1 MFSPE
6 VDSLTLAQLAAR
18 LNVSPASISIVRQ
31 GRPGVSDAT
40 RRRIQSALKANGYS
54 YLPYTPEQSAPTGKP
69 DGSPQYIRLLKYY
82 RSALLTDKNEGF
94 VDAIIDAID
103 AVARTRNYT
112 LVFSSLSSD
121 EFDQRLPELAADSC
135 IGLLVIATEMEC
147 EEIEKLRILRVP
159 IVVLDCDHPA
169 LPFSSV
175 TMNNRDLAYAAVA
188 QLRTL
193 GEVGYLCS
201 SIRTGNFKARGNGYR
216 EALHDF
222 GLPEREEL
230 CFSVTPGL
238 NAACEDMN
246 RLLDAGRKLPPALFA
261 DNDVIAIGAM
271 RAMQAH
277 GYQLPQDVNI
287 IGVDNTMLSQICI
300 PALSSIQISCAA
312 LGEQAIQL
320 LLDQIADPS
329 GEQLHIHIGSRLI
342 ARESTAG
349 LNRSTEA

>member
-1 MFSPE
+1 M
-6 VDSLTLAQLAAR
+6 TLAQLAAR

-40 RRRIQSALKANGYS
+40 RRRIQSALKANGYT

>member
-1 MFSPE
+1 M
-6 VDSLTLAQLAAR
+6 TLAQLAAR
-18 LNVSPASISIVRQ
+18 LNVSPASVSIVRQ

-147 EEIEKLRILRVP
+147 AEIEKLRILRVP

-238 NAACEDMN
+238 TAACEDMN

-329 GEQLHIHIGSRLI
+329 GEQLHIHIGSRFI

>member
-1 MFSPE
+1 M
-6 VDSLTLAQLAAR
+6 TLAQLAAR
-18 LNVSPASISIVRQ
+18 LNVSPASVSIVRQ

>member
-1 MFSPE
+1 M
-6 VDSLTLAQLAAR
+6 TLAQLAAR
-18 LNVSPASISIVRQ
+18 LNVSPASVSIVRQ

-329 GEQLHIHIGSRLI
+329 GEQLHIHIGSQFI

-349 LNRSTEA
+349 LNRSAEA

>member
-159 IVVLDCDHPA
+159 VVVLDCDHPA

>member
-1 MFSPE
+1 M
-6 VDSLTLAQLAAR
+6 TLAQLAAR
-18 LNVSPASISIVRQ
+18 LNVSPASVSIVRQ

-54 YLPYTPEQSAPTGKP
+54 YLPYAPEQSAPAGKH

-82 RSALLTDKNEGF
+82 RSALLSDKNEGF

-103 AVARTRNYT
+103 AIARTRNYK
-112 LVFSSLSSD
+112 LVFSSLSSN
-121 EFDQRLPELAADSC
+121 EFDQRLPELAEESC
-135 IGLLVIATEMEC
+135 IGLLVIATEMER
-147 EEIEKLRILRVP
+147 EEIEKLRILRTPV
-159 IVVLDCDHPA
+159 VVLDCDHPA

-188 QLRTL
+188 RLRSL

-230 CFSVTPGL
+230 CFSVTPVL
-238 NAACEDMN
+238 NTACEDMN
-246 RLLDAGRKLPPALFA
+246 RLLDAGRRLPPALFA

-277 GYQLPQDVNI
+277 GYRLPQDVNI
-287 IGVDNTMLSQICI
+287 IGVDNTMLSQICT
-300 PALSSIQISCAA
+300 PTLSSIQISCAA

-329 GEQLHIHIGSRLI
+329 GVQLHIHIGSRLI
-342 ARESTAG
+342 VRESTAG
-349 LNRSTEA
+349 LNESTET

>member
-1 MFSPE
+1 M
-6 VDSLTLAQLAAR
+6 TLAQLAAR
-18 LNVSPASISIVRQ
+18 LNVSPASVSIVRQ

-54 YLPYTPEQSAPTGKP
+54 YLPYTPDQSAPTGKP

-147 EEIEKLRILRVP
+147 AEIEKLRILRVP

-175 TMNNRDLAYAAVA
+175 TMHNRDLASAAVA

-329 GEQLHIHIGSRLI
+329 GEQLHIHIGSRFI

-349 LNRSTEA
+349 LNRSAEA

>member
-1 MFSPE
+1 M
-6 VDSLTLAQLAAR
+6 TLAQLAAR
-18 LNVSPASISIVRQ
+18 LNVSPASVSIVRQ

-238 NAACEDMN
+238 NAAC
-246 RLLDAGRKLPPALFA
+246 G
-261 DNDVIAIGAM
+261 
-271 RAMQAH
+271 
-277 GYQLPQDVNI
+277 
-287 IGVDNTMLSQICI
+287 T
-300 PALSSIQISCAA
+300 
-312 LGEQAIQL
+312 
-320 LLDQIADPS
+320 
-329 GEQLHIHIGSRLI
+329 
-342 ARESTAG
+342 
-349 LNRSTEA
+349 

>member
-1 MFSPE
+1 M
-6 VDSLTLAQLAAR
+6 TLAQLAAR
-18 LNVSPASISIVRQ
+18 LNVSPASVSIVRQ

-147 EEIEKLRILRVP
+147 AEIEKLRILRVP
-159 IVVLDCDHPA
+159 TVVLDCDHPA

-329 GEQLHIHIGSRLI
+329 GEQLHIHIGSRFI

-349 LNRSTEA
+349 LNRSAEA

>member
-1 MFSPE
+1 M
-6 VDSLTLAQLAAR
+6 TLAQLAAR
-18 LNVSPASISIVRQ
+18 LNVSPASVSIVRQ

-40 RRRIQSALKANGYS
+40 RRRIQSALKANGYT

-201 SIRTGNFKARGNGYR
+201 SIRTGNFKARENGYR

>member
-1 MFSPE
+1 M
-6 VDSLTLAQLAAR
+6 TLAQLAAR
-18 LNVSPASISIVRQ
+18 LNVSPASVSIVRQ

-147 EEIEKLRILRVP
+147 AEIEKLRILRVP

-201 SIRTGNFKARGNGYR
+201 SIRTGNFKARGHGYR

-329 GEQLHIHIGSRLI
+329 GEQLHIHIGSRFI

-349 LNRSTEA
+349 LNRSAEA

>member
-6 VDSLTLAQLAAR
+6 VGSLTLAQLAAR
-18 LNVSPASISIVRQ
+18 LNVSPASVSIVRQ

-54 YLPYTPEQSAPTGKP
+54 YLPYAPEQSAPAGKH

-103 AVARTRNYT
+103 AIARTRNYK
-112 LVFSSLSSD
+112 LVFSSLSSN
-121 EFDQRLPELAADSC
+121 EFDQRLPELAEESC
-135 IGLLVIATEMEC
+135 IGLLVIATEMER
-147 EEIEKLRILRVP
+147 EEIEKLRILRTPV
-159 IVVLDCDHPA
+159 VVLDCDHPA

-188 QLRTL
+188 RLRSL

-230 CFSVTPGL
+230 CFSVTPVL
-238 NAACEDMN
+238 NTACEDMN
-246 RLLDAGRKLPPALFA
+246 RLLDAGRRLPPALFA

-277 GYQLPQDVNI
+277 GYRLPQDVNI
-287 IGVDNTMLSQICI
+287 IGVDNTMLSQICT
-300 PALSSIQISCAA
+300 PTLSSIQISCAA

-329 GEQLHIHIGSRLI
+329 GVQLHIHIGSRLI
-342 ARESTAG
+342 VRESTAG
-349 LNRSTEA
+349 LNESTET

>member
-1 MFSPE
+1 M
-6 VDSLTLAQLAAR
+6 TLAQLAAR
-18 LNVSPASISIVRQ
+18 LNVSPASVSIVRQ

-94 VDAIIDAID
+94 VDAIIDAVD

-329 GEQLHIHIGSRLI
+329 GEQLHIHIGSRFI

-349 LNRSTEA
+349 LNRSAEA

>member
-1 MFSPE
+1 M
-6 VDSLTLAQLAAR
+6 TLAQLAAR
-18 LNVSPASISIVRQ
+18 LNVSPASVSIVRQ

-54 YLPYTPEQSAPTGKP
+54 YLPYAPEQSAPAGKH

-103 AVARTRNYT
+103 AIARTRNYK
-112 LVFSSLSSD
+112 LVFSSLSSN
-121 EFDQRLPELAADSC
+121 EFDQRLPELAEESC
-135 IGLLVIATEMEC
+135 IGLLVIATEMER
-147 EEIEKLRILRVP
+147 EEIEKLRILRTPV
-159 IVVLDCDHPA
+159 VVLDCDHPA

-188 QLRTL
+188 RLRSL

-230 CFSVTPGL
+230 CFSVTPVL
-238 NAACEDMN
+238 NTACEDMN
-246 RLLDAGRKLPPALFA
+246 RLLDAGRRLPPALFA

-277 GYQLPQDVNI
+277 GYRLPQDVNI
-287 IGVDNTMLSQICI
+287 IGVDNTMLSQICT
-300 PALSSIQISCAA
+300 PTLSSIQISCAA

-320 LLDQIADPS
+320 LLNQIADPS
-329 GEQLHIHIGSRLI
+329 GVQLHIHVGSRLI
-342 ARESTAG
+342 VRESTAG
-349 LNRSTEA
+349 LNESTET

>member
-18 LNVSPASISIVRQ
+18 LNVSPASVSIVRQ

-147 EEIEKLRILRVP
+147 AEIEKLRILRVP

-329 GEQLHIHIGSRLI
+329 GEQLHIHIGSRFI

>member
-329 GEQLHIHIGSRLI
+329 GEQLHIHIGSRFI

-349 LNRSTEA
+349 LNRSAEA

>member
-1 MFSPE
+1 M
-6 VDSLTLAQLAAR
+6 TLAQLAAR
-18 LNVSPASISIVRQ
+18 LNVSPASVSIVRQ

-147 EEIEKLRILRVP
+147 AEIEKLHILRVP
-159 IVVLDCDHPA
+159 IIVLDCDHPA

-329 GEQLHIHIGSRLI
+329 GEQLHIHIGSRFI

-349 LNRSTEA
+349 LNRSAEA

>member
-6 VDSLTLAQLAAR
+6 VGSLTLAQLAAR
-18 LNVSPASISIVRQ
+18 LNVSPASVSIVRQ

-54 YLPYTPEQSAPTGKP
+54 YLPYAPEQSAPAGKH

-103 AVARTRNYT
+103 AIARTRNYK
-112 LVFSSLSSD
+112 LVFSSLSSN
-121 EFDQRLPELAADSC
+121 EFDQRLPELAEESC
-135 IGLLVIATEMEC
+135 IGLLVIATEMER
-147 EEIEKLRILRVP
+147 EEIEKLRILRTPV
-159 IVVLDCDHPA
+159 VVLDCDHPA

-188 QLRTL
+188 RLRSL

-230 CFSVTPGL
+230 CFSVTPVL
-238 NAACEDMN
+238 NTACEDMN
-246 RLLDAGRKLPPALFA
+246 RLLDAGRRLPPALFA

-277 GYQLPQDVNI
+277 GYRLPQDVNI
-287 IGVDNTMLSQICI
+287 IGVDNTMLSQICT
-300 PALSSIQISCAA
+300 PTLSSIQISCAA

-320 LLDQIADPS
+320 LLNQIADPS
-329 GEQLHIHIGSRLI
+329 GVRLHIHIGSRLI
-342 ARESTAG
+342 ERESTAG
-349 LNRSTEA
+349 LNESTET

>member
-1 MFSPE
+1 M
-6 VDSLTLAQLAAR
+6 TLAQLAAR

-40 RRRIQSALKANGYS
+40 RRRIQSALKANGYT

-159 IVVLDCDHPA
+159 VVVLDCDHPA

>member
-40 RRRIQSALKANGYS
+40 RRRIQSALKANGYT

-112 LVFSSLSSD
+112 LVFNSLSSD

-188 QLRTL
+188 HLRTL

>member
-1 MFSPE
+1 M
-6 VDSLTLAQLAAR
+6 TLAQLAAR
-18 LNVSPASISIVRQ
+18 LNVSPASVSIVRQ

-201 SIRTGNFKARGNGYR
+201 SIRTGNFKARENGYR

-329 GEQLHIHIGSRLI
+329 GEQLHIHIGSRFI

-349 LNRSTEA
+349 LNRSAEA

>member
-1 MFSPE
+1 M
-6 VDSLTLAQLAAR
+6 TLAQLAAR
-18 LNVSPASISIVRQ
+18 LNVSPASVSIVRQ

-54 YLPYTPEQSAPTGKP
+54 YLPYAPEQSAPAGKH

-103 AVARTRNYT
+103 AIARTRNYK
-112 LVFSSLSSD
+112 LVFSSLSSN
-121 EFDQRLPELAADSC
+121 EFDQRLPELAEESC
-135 IGLLVIATEMEC
+135 IGLLVIATEMER
-147 EEIEKLRILRVP
+147 EEIEKLRILRTPV
-159 IVVLDCDHPA
+159 VVLDCDHPA

-188 QLRTL
+188 RLRSL

-230 CFSVTPGL
+230 CFSVTPVL
-238 NAACEDMN
+238 NTACEDMN
-246 RLLDAGRKLPPALFA
+246 RLLDAGRRLPPALFA

-277 GYQLPQDVNI
+277 GYRLPQDVNI
-287 IGVDNTMLSQICI
+287 IGVDNTMLSQICT
-300 PALSSIQISCAA
+300 PTLSSIQISCAA

-329 GEQLHIHIGSRLI
+329 GVQLHIHIGSRLI
-342 ARESTAG
+342 VRESTAG
-349 LNRSTEA
+349 LNESTET

>member
-1 MFSPE
+1 M
-6 VDSLTLAQLAAR
+6 TLAQLAAR
-18 LNVSPASISIVRQ
+18 LNVSPASVSIVRQ

-54 YLPYTPEQSAPTGKP
+54 YLPYAPEQSAPAGKH

-103 AVARTRNYT
+103 AIARTRNYK
-112 LVFSSLSSD
+112 LVFSSLSSN
-121 EFDQRLPELAADSC
+121 EFDQRLPELAEESC
-135 IGLLVIATEMEC
+135 IGLLVIATEMER
-147 EEIEKLRILRVP
+147 EEIEKLRILRTPV
-159 IVVLDCDHPA
+159 VVLDCDHPA

-175 TMNNRDLAYAAVA
+175 TMNNRDLAYAAVTR
-188 QLRTL
+188 LRSL

-230 CFSVTPGL
+230 CFSVTPVL
-238 NAACEDMN
+238 NTACEDMN
-246 RLLDAGRKLPPALFA
+246 RLLDAGRRLPPALFA

-277 GYQLPQDVNI
+277 GYRLPQDVNI
-287 IGVDNTMLSQICI
+287 IGVDNTMLSQICT
-300 PALSSIQISCAA
+300 PTLSSIQISCAA

-329 GEQLHIHIGSRLI
+329 GVQLHIHIGSRLI
-342 ARESTAG
+342 VRESTAG
-349 LNRSTEA
+349 LNESTET

>member
-1 MFSPE
+1 M
-6 VDSLTLAQLAAR
+6 TLAQLAAR
-18 LNVSPASISIVRQ
+18 LNVSPASVSIVRQ

-329 GEQLHIHIGSRLI
+329 GEQLHIHIGSRFI

-349 LNRSTEA
+349 LNRRAEA

>member
-18 LNVSPASISIVRQ
+18 LNVSPASVSIVRQ

-121 EFDQRLPELAADSC
+121 EFDQRLPELAGDSC

-329 GEQLHIHIGSRLI
+329 GEQLHIHIGSRFI

-349 LNRSTEA
+349 MNRSAEA

>member
-1 MFSPE
+1 M
-6 VDSLTLAQLAAR
+6 TLAQLAAR
-18 LNVSPASISIVRQ
+18 LNVSPASVSIVRQ

-54 YLPYTPEQSAPTGKP
+54 YLPYAPEQSAPAGKH

-103 AVARTRNYT
+103 AIARTRNYK
-112 LVFSSLSSD
+112 LVFSSLSSN
-121 EFDQRLPELAADSC
+121 EFDQRLPELAEESC
-135 IGLLVIATEMEC
+135 IGLLVIATEMER
-147 EEIEKLRILRVP
+147 EEIEKLRILRTPV
-159 IVVLDCDHPA
+159 VVLDCDHPA

-188 QLRTL
+188 RLRSL

-230 CFSVTPGL
+230 CFSVTPVL
-238 NAACEDMN
+238 NTACEDMN
-246 RLLDAGRKLPPALFA
+246 RLLDAGRRLPPALFA

-277 GYQLPQDVNI
+277 GYRLPQDVNI
-287 IGVDNTMLSQICI
+287 IGVDNTMLSQICT
-300 PALSSIQISCAA
+300 PTLSSIQISCAA

-320 LLDQIADPS
+320 LLNQIADPS
-329 GEQLHIHIGSRLI
+329 GVRLHIHIGSRLI
-342 ARESTAG
+342 VRESTAG
-349 LNRSTEA
+349 LNESTET

>member
-1 MFSPE
+1 M
-6 VDSLTLAQLAAR
+6 TLAQLAAR
-18 LNVSPASISIVRQ
+18 LNVSPASVSIVRQ

-121 EFDQRLPELAADSC
+121 EFDQRLPELVADSC

-147 EEIEKLRILRVP
+147 AEIEKLRILRVP

-329 GEQLHIHIGSRLI
+329 GEQLHIHIGSRFI

-349 LNRSTEA
+349 LNRSAEA

>member
-1 MFSPE
+1 M
-6 VDSLTLAQLAAR
+6 TLAQLAAR
-18 LNVSPASISIVRQ
+18 LNVSPASVSIVRQ

-40 RRRIQSALKANGYS
+40 RRRIQSALKANGYT

>member
-1 MFSPE
+1 M
-6 VDSLTLAQLAAR
+6 TLAQLAAR
-18 LNVSPASISIVRQ
+18 LNVSPASVSIVRQ

-54 YLPYTPEQSAPTGKP
+54 YLPYAPEQSAPAGKH

-103 AVARTRNYT
+103 AIARTRNYK
-112 LVFSSLSSD
+112 LVFSSLSSN
-121 EFDQRLPELAADSC
+121 EFDQRLPELAEESC
-135 IGLLVIATEMEC
+135 IGLLVIATEMER
-147 EEIEKLRILRVP
+147 EEIEKLRILRTPV
-159 IVVLDCDHPA
+159 VVLDCDHPA

-188 QLRTL
+188 RLRSL

-230 CFSVTPGL
+230 CFSVTPVL
-238 NAACEDMN
+238 NTACEDMN
-246 RLLDAGRKLPPALFA
+246 RLLDAGRRLPPALFA

-277 GYQLPQDVNI
+277 GYRLPQDVNI
-287 IGVDNTMLSQICI
+287 IGVDNTMLSQICT
-300 PALSSIQISCAA
+300 PTLSSIQISCAA

-329 GEQLHIHIGSRLI
+329 GVQLHIHIGSRLI
-342 ARESTAG
+342 VRESTAG
-349 LNRSTEA
+349 LNESSET

>member
-1 MFSPE
+1 M
-6 VDSLTLAQLAAR
+6 TLAQLAAR
-18 LNVSPASISIVRQ
+18 LNVSPASVSIVRQ

-121 EFDQRLPELAADSC
+121 EFDQRLPELAGDSC

-147 EEIEKLRILRVP
+147 AEIEKLRILRVP

-329 GEQLHIHIGSRLI
+329 GEQLHIHIGSRFI

-349 LNRSTEA
+349 LNRSAEA

>member
-1 MFSPE
+1 M
-6 VDSLTLAQLAAR
+6 TLAQLAAR
-18 LNVSPASISIVRQ
+18 LNVSPASVSIVRQ

-54 YLPYTPEQSAPTGKP
+54 YLPYAPEQSAPAGKH

-103 AVARTRNYT
+103 AIARTRNYK
-112 LVFSSLSSD
+112 LVFSSLSSN
-121 EFDQRLPELAADSC
+121 EFDQRLPELAEESC
-135 IGLLVIATEMEC
+135 IGLLVIATEMER
-147 EEIEKLRILRVP
+147 EEIEKLRILRTPV
-159 IVVLDCDHPA
+159 VVLDCDHPA

-188 QLRTL
+188 RLRSL

-230 CFSVTPGL
+230 CFSVTPVL
-238 NAACEDMN
+238 NTACEDMN
-246 RLLDAGRKLPPALFA
+246 RLLDAGRRLPPALFA

-277 GYQLPQDVNI
+277 GYRLPQDVNI
-287 IGVDNTMLSQICI
+287 IGVDNTMLSQICT
-300 PALSSIQISCAA
+300 PTLSSIQISCAA

-320 LLDQIADPS
+320 LLNQIADPS
-329 GEQLHIHIGSRLI
+329 GVQLHIHIGSRLI
-342 ARESTAG
+342 VRESTAG
-349 LNRSTEA
+349 LNESTETQAQ

>member
-1 MFSPE
+1 M
-6 VDSLTLAQLAAR
+6 TLAQLAAR
-18 LNVSPASISIVRQ
+18 LNVSPASVSIVRQ

-54 YLPYTPEQSAPTGKP
+54 YLPYAPEQSAPAGKH

-103 AVARTRNYT
+103 AIARTRNYK
-112 LVFSSLSSD
+112 LVFSSLSSN
-121 EFDQRLPELAADSC
+121 EFDRRLPELAEESC
-135 IGLLVIATEMEC
+135 IGLLVIATEMER
-147 EEIEKLRILRVP
+147 EEIEKLRILRTPV
-159 IVVLDCDHPA
+159 VVLDCDHPA

-188 QLRTL
+188 RLRSL

-230 CFSVTPGL
+230 CFSVTPVL
-238 NAACEDMN
+238 NTACEDMN
-246 RLLDAGRKLPPALFA
+246 RLLDAGRRLPPALFA

-277 GYQLPQDVNI
+277 GYRLPQDVNV
-287 IGVDNTMLSQICI
+287 IGVDNTMLSQICT
-300 PALSSIQISCAA
+300 PTLSSIQISCAA

-329 GEQLHIHIGSRLI
+329 GVRLHIHIGSRLI
-342 ARESTAG
+342 VRESTAG
-349 LNRSTEA
+349 LNESTET

>member
-1 MFSPE
+1 M
-6 VDSLTLAQLAAR
+6 TLAQLAAR
-18 LNVSPASISIVRQ
+18 LNVSPASVSIVRQ

-121 EFDQRLPELAADSC
+121 EFNQRLPELAADSC

-147 EEIEKLRILRVP
+147 AEIEKLRILRVP

-329 GEQLHIHIGSRLI
+329 GEQLHIHIGSRFI

-349 LNRSTEA
+349 LNRSAEA

>member
-1 MFSPE
+1 M
-6 VDSLTLAQLAAR
+6 TLAQLAAR
-18 LNVSPASISIVRQ
+18 LNVSPASVSIVRQ

-246 RLLDAGRKLPPALFA
+246 RLLDTGRKLPPALFA

-329 GEQLHIHIGSRLI
+329 GEQLHIHIGSRFI

-349 LNRSTEA
+349 LNRSAEA

>member
-1 MFSPE
+1 M
-6 VDSLTLAQLAAR
+6 TLAQLAAR
-18 LNVSPASISIVRQ
+18 LNVSPASVSIVRQ

-54 YLPYTPEQSAPTGKP
+54 YLPYTPDQSAPTGKP

-147 EEIEKLRILRVP
+147 AEIEKLRILRVP

-300 PALSSIQISCAA
+300 PALSSIQISFAA

-329 GEQLHIHIGSRLI
+329 GEQLHIHIGSRFI

-349 LNRSTEA
+349 LNRSAEA

>member
-1 MFSPE
+1 M
-6 VDSLTLAQLAAR
+6 TLAQLAAR
-18 LNVSPASISIVRQ
+18 LNVSPASVSIVRQ

-147 EEIEKLRILRVP
+147 AEIEKLRILRVP

-188 QLRTL
+188 RLRTL

-329 GEQLHIHIGSRLI
+329 GEQLHIHIGSRFI

-349 LNRSTEA
+349 LNRSAEA

>member
-1 MFSPE
+1 M
-6 VDSLTLAQLAAR
+6 TLAQLAAR

-329 GEQLHIHIGSRLI
+329 GEQLHIHVGSRFI

-349 LNRSTEA
+349 LNRSAEA

>member
-1 MFSPE
+1 M
-6 VDSLTLAQLAAR
+6 TLAQLAAR
-18 LNVSPASISIVRQ
+18 LNVSPASVSIVRQ

-54 YLPYTPEQSAPTGKP
+54 YLPYTPDQSAPTGKP

-147 EEIEKLRILRVP
+147 AEIEKLRILRVP

-329 GEQLHIHIGSRLI
+329 GEQLHIHIGSRFI

-349 LNRSTEA
+349 LNRSAEA